1 MPSLRSYENINCEK
15 CGTQTERNKLERHK
29 NRCSNGKLFSPS
41 CTKFLTN
48 ELSQC
53 QEKFWNNCWSCLKLL
68 TKCDKDIHSFNI
80 LQEHTWKEQEGQR
93 QSATQIIDG
102 TQIMGPIDD
111 NSLKEELE
119 TCQQFLVESDMQNG
133 RHRVF
138 DFAMDT
144 LDQKILLEKLEFT

>member
-1 MPSLRSYENINCEK
+1 M
-15 CGTQTERNKLERHK
+15 
-29 NRCSNGKLFSPS
+29 
-41 CTKFLTN
+41 
-48 ELSQC
+48 
-53 QEKFWNNCWSCLKLL
+53 LK
-68 TKCDKDIHSFNI
+68 KCDKDIHSFTI
-80 LQEHTWKEQEGQR
+80 LQEHTGKEQEDQR
-93 QSATQIIDG
+93 QSGIQIIDG

-119 TCQQFLVESDMQNG
+119 TCKHFLVESNMQIG